1 MNKKWMVIIIIVLVI
16 GVIISFGIFKFQDS
30 NKVGGSKMQMLPI
43 PEILL
48 DKNPDPKISDFT
60 IKAQKGMT
68 NFLKDK
74 KTPTIGYN
82 GSYLGPVIRVT
93 SGETV
98 NMHVVNDLNEKTSVH
113 WHGLIVKADQDGGP
127 HQLILPGNVWEPV
140 IKIDQPAATLWFH
153 PHVIGSTATQVYYGL
168 AGLFLIDDENSKNL
182 NIPKDY
188 GVNDIPLIIQ
198 DRSFNIDGSFDY
210 NSNMMDGAS
219 GNQVLVNGAI
229 TPALK
234 VKQIKMRFRI
244 VNGANSS
251 NINLNLEDESNFYQ
265 IASDGGFLEKTLI
278 ENNIFLSPGERGE
291 IIIDFSKYKE
301 GQEIIL
307 MSAKVKIMTFIIGG
321 KGQDITEIPQD
332 LVKIE
337 KMDEASATATKRIE
351 LNGMGQMVT
360 LNGKKFDMNRIDEN
374 VKLGE
379 TEIWEITNNDS
390 MMMMHGMGHPFHIHG
405 TQFQVLTRNGLA
417 PYENEKGWKDTVYIG
432 ENETVRIIVKFR
444 NKGLYMYHCHIL
456 EHEDAGM
463 MGQLEVN

>member
-30 NKVGGSKMQMLPI
+30 NIVVGSKMQMLPI

-48 DKNPDPKISDFT
+48 DKNPDPKIADFT
-60 IKAQKGMT
+60 ITAQKGMT
-68 NFLKDK
+68 NFLRDK

-98 NMHVVNDLNEKTSVH
+98 NMHVVNDLNESTSVH

-140 IKIDQPAATLWFH
+140 FTIDQPAATLWFH

-168 AGLFLIDDENSKNL
+168 AGLFLIDDENSKIL

-229 TPALK
+229 SPALK

-244 VNGANSS
+244 VNGSNSS
-251 NINLNLEDESNFYQ
+251 NVNLNLEDESNFYQ
-265 IASDGGFLEKTLI
+265 IASDGGFLEKPLVG
-278 ENNIFLSPGERGE
+278 NYIFLSPGERGE

-301 GQEIIL
+301 GQEIVL
-307 MSAKVKIMTFIIGG
+307 MSAKVKIMTFIIDG

-360 LNGKKFDMNRIDEN
+360 INGKKFDMNRIDEN

-379 TEIWEITNNDS
+379 TEIWEITNS
-390 MMMMHGMGHPFHIHG
+390 GSMMMHGMGHPFHIHG

-417 PYENEKGWKDTVYIG
+417 PYENEKGWKDTVYVG